1 MHSEQLSKLR
11 TKTGEDLMTDMGKVL
26 REKNI
31 IFVTVACC
39 VIFFLIS
46 PRFVSFDN
54 MSAISRQIVPIGL
67 IALGQFFVVVSGN
80 IDLSMGM
87 SSVLFSI
94 VLGVFFGMTGG
105 VGVGIVAVI
114 ATSLA
119 LGFFNGYLVAKLKL
133 PAFIVTLSTLFMA
146 TGLSGLIIPRGQ
158 QIFLIGDFFRFVGAE
173 KFLGIYWSFL
183 FLVALFAIAFI
194 VYNYTRWGS
203 YVIAIGNSEE
213 NAKLAGINV
222 ERVKIGIFMFSGL
235 CSGFTGLILSSRM
248 GFVQPGLDGN
258 GLLLDGIAAIIIGG
272 TLILGG
278 RGTIAGAF
286 WGVLFIGII
295 NNSLNLL
302 NVEDVWH
309 QVFKGTVI
317 LIALGVNW
325 ILWQSRQ
332 VEAH

>member
-1 MHSEQLSKLR
+1 
-11 TKTGEDLMTDMGKVL
+11 MTTQAINLGRVI
-26 REKNI
+26 RENNI
-31 IFVTVACC
+31 IFVTIALCIVFYL
-39 VIFFLIS
+39 VS
-46 PRFVSFDN
+46 PRFLSIDN

-87 SSVLFSI
+87 GSVLFAI

-105 VGVGIVAVI
+105 VEAGIVAVI
-114 ATSLA
+114 IGSLA
-119 LGFFNGYLVAKLKL
+119 LGFFNGVLVAKMRL

-146 TGLSGLIIPRGQ
+146 QGLSGLIVPRR
-158 QIFLIGDFFRFVGAE
+158 QIFLMGDFFKFVGAE
-173 KFLGIYWSFL
+173 KFMGFYWSFL
-183 FLVALFAIAFI
+183 FLVALFVLAYI
-194 VYNYTRWGS
+194 VYNHTRIGA
-203 YVIAIGNSEE
+203 YIVAIGNSEE

-222 ERVKIGIFMFSGL
+222 DRVKIGIFMFSAL
-235 CSGFTGLILSSRM
+235 CSGFAGIMLTPRM

-278 RGTIAGAF
+278 RGTIGGAF
-286 WGVLFIGII
+286 CGLLFIGIV

-309 QVFKGTVI
+309 QVFKGLVI
-317 LIALGVNW
+317 LIALGANW
-325 ILWQSRQ
+325 IIWQSRQ
-332 VEAH
+332 REVQ